1 MSVVMFSKNGVHFEG
16 GPAGSIMA
24 LFVPTRDQVRAFPD
38 LEGDNVNA
46 ISERY
51 GGAGQKPL
59 WRLERGQ
66 VVVYGTLLE
75 ELAERREELKVYLPE
90 HILPPSVD
98 VFYFIFGK
106 EWMAHGVKT
115 INDDGQAEWGISKIH
130 VAGKDVTEVLV
141 EAISERALTGGDEE
155 YVIAVSQ
162 NDTAFNKLKE
172 LLKPFELDVVRFES
186 LKPVRGAEPLY
197 KHRNYSLVM
206 MTVALLALMIVV
218 ITGGYWLVNR
228 MERAKKQEEIE
239 RVRREIRSI
248 QLNERIGY
256 VNNPGQVLEKMSKP
270 ISLPPSAILHAVGDL
285 GSSFGKLRE
294 VTFEIPQA
302 QQGGNVNSAL
312 LVQSPDGQ
320 GLLLTTRVII
330 SEMANKFLVDQEN
343 LAKTLIK
350 EHGWLRDIK
359 NVSSIGSSEGHKLDM
374 VVRIK

>member
-1 MSVVMFSKNGVHFEG
+1 
-16 GPAGSIMA
+16 MA
-24 LFVPTRDQVRAFPD
+24 LFVPMRDQVRAFPD
-38 LEGDNVNA
+38 LEGDNVSA

-59 WRLERGQ
+59 WRMERGQ

-90 HILPPSVD
+90 HILPASVD
-98 VFYFIFGK
+98 VFYFLFGK
-106 EWMAHGVKT
+106 EWVVHGVKT

-130 VAGKDVTEVLV
+130 TAGRDITEMLV
-141 EAISERALTGGDEE
+141 EAVSERALSGREE
-155 YVIAVSQ
+155 KYTIAVSQ
-162 NDTAFNKLKE
+162 NDEAFSKLKE
-172 LLKPFELDVVRFES
+172 MLKPFELDVVRFES

-206 MTVALLALMIVV
+206 MTVALLALMIV
-218 ITGGYWLVNR
+218 IISGGYWLVNR
-228 MERAKKQEEIE
+228 MERVKKQEEIE
-239 RVRREIRSI
+239 KVRRDIRSI

-256 VNNPGQVLEKMSKP
+256 VNNPGQVLKTMSKP
-270 ISLPPSAILHAVGDL
+270 LTLPPSAILHAAGDL
-285 GSSFGKLRE
+285 GSAFGKLRE

-302 QQGGNVNSAL
+302 QQGGTVNSNL

-320 GLLLTTRVII
+320 GLLLTTRAIL

-350 EHGWLRDIK
+350 ENGWLRDLK
-359 NVSSIGSSEGHKLDM
+359 NVSTVGSSEGYKLDM
-374 VVRIK
+374 VVRVK